1 MRKKTEH
8 FNALCKNNYFLPISI
23 IRRLIPTKIPKKK
36 FKTKAP
42 PNRNMKESRNRE
54 LAKLGKLLSANGRL
68 NVTKLKCIA
77 KGLKVYLIYSIAQRA

>member
-23 IRRLIPTKIPKKK
+23 IRRLIPTKILKKK
-36 FKTKAP
+36 LKTKAP

-54 LAKLGKLLSANGRL
+54 LAKLG
-68 NVTKLKCIA
+68 IA
-77 KGLKVYLIYSIAQRA
+77 SFCQR